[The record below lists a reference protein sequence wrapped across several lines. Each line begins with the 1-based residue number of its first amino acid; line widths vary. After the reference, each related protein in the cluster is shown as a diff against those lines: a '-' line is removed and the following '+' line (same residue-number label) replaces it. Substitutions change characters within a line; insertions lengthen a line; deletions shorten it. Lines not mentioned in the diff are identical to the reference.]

1 MRAYCVAL
9 SAAFTVIVA
18 SWLGLPVSSTH
29 IAVGGVFGVGFFR
42 EWDAERRLRNNKV
55 AKSLELRIAPEERRR
70 RKLVRRSHF
79 MTIIAAWVITVPA
92 AALVSALVFLALN
105 SLPA

>member
-9 SAAFTVIVA
+9 SAAITVIIA

-42 EWDAERRLRNNKV
+42 EWHEERRARDR
-55 AKSLELRIAPEERRR
+55 SLQNSKTNHIASQERRR

-79 MTIIAAWVITVPA
+79 MTIVAAWIITVPVA
-92 AALVSALVFLALN
+92 AALSAVIFLALN
-105 SLPA
+105 ATFV